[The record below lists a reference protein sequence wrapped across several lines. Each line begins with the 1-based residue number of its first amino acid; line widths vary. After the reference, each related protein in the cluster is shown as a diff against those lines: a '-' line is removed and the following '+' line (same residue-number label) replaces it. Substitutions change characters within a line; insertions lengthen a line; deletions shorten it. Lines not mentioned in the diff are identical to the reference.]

1 MGRRFPTPIIGVPA
15 NERRYRAVATVA
27 GERSEPMEWSTFQE
41 RCRDQIRN
49 PDTGD
54 MYSESYMRRILST
67 YAELGVVDRNN
78 DFVEPSPFIDDW
90 FSGELA
96 FEEFLW
102 KCIKRSWVAMGKKP
116 EGIEGLERIL
126 HVLESADSGKSSRE
140 IKSELAA
147 DYGYEFNNE
156 GIRGYPDL
164 LELLG
169 VVEQADSGDYHL
181 ASEDVVQRFKRRF
194 RKADIFK
201 TLESRLKRE
210 GSAVTPPGRTAKRD
224 LMKYYMYRESGG
236 WNKRRGWFKT
246 FWRDYLKPETR
257 EGETGSELRR
267 NEKYRSA
274 TNRKQD
280 LRERILSRF
289 ESFDSPELRGLS
301 TSVLDRIAEADSE
314 RQARRIQVSA
324 GSGISKAELELLSSD
339 SRSPYTFPENFA
351 LHDWQSEAVEAWFE
365 DGEERKAE
373 TGITQVV
380 TGAGKTIMALEA
392 VRRWLDEDPSND
404 RVVTVVVPTRVLMRQ
419 WLTEFVSKLN
429 VPIEEIGWAGG
440 GHKDDF
446 SDCRVLVS
454 IVNSAVKDD
463 FLRRALDKAGVP
475 DHLLIADECHRYTGD
490 KFSNIFS
497 YPRTASLGLSATP
510 VSREDERTESDEL
523 LLRELGEI
531 YYNLTYDEGIKQG
544 LIPEF
549 TVEYIGF
556 ELAEPEHREYE
567 TLSRKVSNAVK
578 EIKQRYGHRLHELP
592 GGFAQQLQ
600 IIRNNTDGPTGAI
613 TDYFRRT
620 QERRELVANAVARQA
635 ITLQLLRDAI
645 ETDQKTIVFQERI
658 DQLEQLISPWEHRGV
673 NARTGDLSEDAANY
687 RQRLYN
693 TFDGLEQVDQ
703 AVEKLFERS
712 DYWPVM
718 YHSRHS
724 REVWNDIAMD
734 WFREDDM
741 ANVMLSVKALI
752 EGVDVPSADIG
763 IVRVSSSS
771 IRQRIQTLG
780 RILRTGEN
788 AQQESTLY
796 VLYARDTVD
805 ERIFEEY
812 DWKEELASAKIKHK
826 TWEQDDDTDY
836 ASGRIRPARE
846 DELPPRPEPEE
857 VPDPDEL
864 EIGDRYNG
872 PRGPVK
878 RISVDSNRR
887 LFEKTQNRRRYLS
900 TDGFEE
906 IVDFV
911 HRKKGGGTVIINE
924 HNHMLTVL
932 DNGPVF
938 LGTIDDLDELEE
950 YQESGSLVDFGGDQD
965 SESMSSQSLTDEPD
979 DIDDLFGS

>member
-1 MGRRFPTPIIGVPA
+1 MGRRFPTPIIGVPT
-15 NERRYRAVATVA
+15 NEQRYRVVATVA
-27 GERSEPMEWSTFQE
+27 AEPSEPMEWSTFQK
-41 RCRDQIRN
+41 RCRDLIRN
-49 PDTGD
+49 PDSGD

-67 YAELGVVDRNN
+67 YAEIGVIDR
-78 DFVEPSPFIDDW
+78 DDDLVKPSPFIEDW
-90 FSGELA
+90 FSSELE

-102 KCIKRSWVAMGKKP
+102 KCIKRSWVAMAKKP

-126 HVLESADSGKSSRE
+126 HVLESADEGKSSGD
-140 IKSELAA
+140 IKSALAT
-147 DYGYEFNNE
+147 DYDYEFNNE

-169 VVEQADSGDYHL
+169 IVQQDDSGKYHL
-181 ASEDVVQRFKRRF
+181 TSKDVVKRFKRRF
-194 RKADIFK
+194 RKADIFG

-210 GSAVTPPGRTAKRD
+210 GSTVTPPGRTAKRD

-236 WNKRRGWFKT
+236 WNKRRGWFNT

-267 NEKYRSA
+267 SEKYRSA
-274 TNRKQD
+274 TNRKRD
-280 LRERILSRF
+280 LRKQILTRF
-289 ESFDSPELRGLS
+289 ESFESQDLRNLS
-301 TSVLDRIAEADSE
+301 ASVLERIADAESE
-314 RQARRIQVSA
+314 GQARRIQVSA
-324 GSGISKAELELLSSD
+324 GSGISRAELKLLSSD
-339 SRSPYTFPENFA
+339 SRDPYTFPQEFA
-351 LHDWQSEAVEAWFE
+351 LYDWQTEAVEAWFE
-365 DGEERKAE
+365 GGGDREPE

-380 TGAGKTIMALEA
+380 TGAGKTVMALEA
-392 VRRWLDEDPSND
+392 VRRWLAEDPGDD

-429 VPIEEIGWAGG
+429 VPVDEIGWAGG

-463 FLRRALDKAGVP
+463 FLRETLNKAGVP
-475 DHLLIADECHRYTGD
+475 DHLLVADECHRYTGD
-490 KFSNIFS
+490 KFSNVFS
-497 YPRTASLGLSATP
+497 YPRTSSLGLSATP

-531 YYNLTYDEGIKQG
+531 YYNLTYDEGIERG

-556 ELAEPEHREYE
+556 ELAEPERREYE
-567 TLSRKVSNAVK
+567 KLSKKVSNAVK

-613 TDYFRRT
+613 ADYFRYT
-620 QERRELVANAVARQA
+620 QERRKLVANAVARQA

-673 NARTGDLSEDAANY
+673 NARTGELAEDAANY

-693 TFDGLEQVDQ
+693 TFDGLEQVDE
-703 AVEKLFERS
+703 AIEEMFGSS

-718 YHSRHS
+718 YHSGHS
-724 REVWNDIAMD
+724 RDVWNDIAMD

-752 EGVDVPSADIG
+752 EGVDVPSADVG

-805 ERIFEEY
+805 ERIFKEY
-812 DWKEELASAKIKHK
+812 DWKEELASAKIEHK
-826 TWEQDDDTDY
+826 IWERDDETDY
-836 ASGRIRPARE
+836 ASGSIRPAKE
-846 DELPPRPEPEE
+846 DELPPRPEPEQ
-857 VPDPDEL
+857 VPDPEEL
-864 EIGDRYNG
+864 EIGDPYDG
-872 PRGPVK
+872 PRGAVK

-887 LFEKTQNRRRYLS
+887 LFEKTKNGRRYFS
-900 TDGFEE
+900 PDGFED

-924 HNHMLTVL
+924 YNHMLTVL
-932 DNGPVF
+932 DDGPVF
-938 LGTIDDLDELEE
+938 LRTIEDIDELEE
-950 YQESGSLVDFGGDQD
+950 MEQEGGPGLIDVETDQD
-965 SESMSSQSLTDEPD
+965 SNYSRWSVRAL
-979 DIDDLFGS
+979 